1 MDGNCHTIHLHSPII
16 LDEYKWL
23 FTFTHLKLHAGKSLV
38 FLLTAI
44 NTIILQVLKHSC
56 FTKDNMKKE
65 SPLWGGRGMA

>member
-1 MDGNCHTIHLHSPII
+1 MEIVIQFIFTVPLI

-23 FTFTHLKLHAGKSLV
+23 FTFTPLKLHAGKSLV

-56 FTKDNMKKE
+56 FMKENMKKG
-65 SPLWGGRGMA
+65 SKSTLGR